1 MFNRRNCDQKSQL
14 SGILTETLNSCDP
27 SKEWVT
33 EPDMEE
39 MKMQAEILRKEL
51 QTVKN
56 QTHTLT
62 VTECQIIMQKMEQ
75 MELELQIVGKISRVK
90 TMFEKIR

>member
-1 MFNRRNCDQKSQL
+1 
-14 SGILTETLNSCDP
+14 
-27 SKEWVT
+27 
-33 EPDMEE
+33 
-39 MKMQAEILRKEL
+39 MQAEILRKEL

-56 QTHTLT
+56 QNRTLT

>member
-1 MFNRRNCDQKSQL
+1 MYSLRLYPRV
-14 SGILTETLNSCDP
+14 P
-27 SKEWVT
+27 SLCKESVT

-56 QTHTLT
+56 QNPTLT

>member
-1 MFNRRNCDQKSQL
+1 
-14 SGILTETLNSCDP
+14 
-27 SKEWVT
+27 
-33 EPDMEE
+33 MEE

-56 QTHTLT
+56 QNPTLT